1 MAAAGWA
8 VTSSDTNNMHLYNTR
23 FAAMNR
29 SFAPAVYEESDD
41 EYVPSVGDWDTSAGR
56 RPVTR
61 SMTRGSSAQQQ
72 QPQVAPVATRL
83 AAVNTRIRNMIAD
96 LESVSS
102 RTRSSA
108 SRGSSRASAA
118 PTVSRNTHPMMLR
131 SSRR

>member
-8 VTSSDTNNMHLYNTR
+8 VTSSDTINMHRYNTR
-23 FAAMNR
+23 FATMNR

-61 SMTRGSSAQQQ
+61 SMTRGSAQQQ
-72 QPQVAPVATRL
+72 QQQAPAVATRL

-96 LESVSS
+96 LESISS

-118 PTVSRNTHPMMLR
+118 PTVSRSTHPMMLR

>member
-8 VTSSDTNNMHLYNTR
+8 VTSSDIINMHRYNTR
-23 FAAMNR
+23 FATMNR

-41 EYVPSVGDWDTSAGR
+41 EYVPSVGDWETSAGR

-61 SMTRGSSAQQQ
+61 SMTRGSAQQQ
-72 QPQVAPVATRL
+72 QQAPAVTTRL
-83 AAVNTRIRNMIAD
+83 AAVNTQIRSMIAD

-108 SRGSSRASAA
+108 SRGSSRASAT
-118 PTVSRNTHPMMLR
+118 PTRSTHPMMLR